1 MKILQADIQNFLT
14 VGKATMELSDRG
26 LLLIVGDNSD
36 DSSANSN
43 GAGKSSLV
51 DAICWCAYGV
61 TARDVTGDDVV
72 NESAKK
78 DCYVS
83 MQIDDD
89 GTLYEVVRHRKHK
102 PNKNAL
108 MVFQLDEKL
117 ERKTDLTRG
126 TDKETQEVVNGLMGC
141 SVEVFTSAVYAGQE
155 RMPDLPAMTDKN
167 LKVLIEEAAGIQVLE
182 EAHSVAKKRLGEAK
196 DTANVELNK
205 INILESNINNIIGHL
220 SNTQVRAKEFDEG
233 KRGRAKDHL
242 QTAAPHFEVLKTTA
256 DPYETSRLKAEIM
269 DLSGELGGF
278 AVYQQQLDE
287 LAPQLSKLTVDKA
300 RESTNYNHLVEATK
314 RLISERDN
322 AAALVGT
329 PCKECGKGYC
339 EDDMHDAIEIRK
351 QSIDKNKAELAK
363 RKAEYIEIDA
373 NLKKVEVKISELKA
387 ALARKGTIDQA
398 IRERENRLK
407 ELGLIEIKVQ
417 QAKDAIERI
426 KAEAQAMLTQENPF
440 TAQIAELE
448 EKKANYEAK
457 KLKQQ
462 TVVEQAVASVELCDE
477 AVKVFGPAGVRA
489 HILDTVTPFLNART
503 NDYLGTLSDG
513 NVHATWTT
521 LSTTAKGEAKEK
533 FSIAVSNDKGGSS
546 FKKLSGGEKRKVR
559 LATAMA
565 LQDLVASRATK
576 PIQLFIADEID
587 YALDDSGLERLMGVL
602 ERKARERGTVMIISH
617 QSGLRDWC
625 DQVISV
631 TKEAGL
637 SSVSGDNLRTA
648 VATAKAA

>member
-1 MKILQADIQNFLT
+1 MKILKANIQNFLT
-14 VGKATMELSDRG
+14 VGNASMELSDRG
-26 LLLIVGDNSD
+26 LLLIVGENAD

-51 DAICWCAYGV
+51 DAICWALYGV

-78 DCYVS
+78 DCCVS
-83 MQIDDD
+83 LTIED
-89 GTLYEVVRHRKHK
+89 GGALYEVVRHRKHK

-108 MVFQLDEKL
+108 MVFQLDEKHAH
-117 ERKTDLTRG
+117 KNDLTKG
-126 TDKETQEVVNGLMGC
+126 TDKETQEVVNGLVGC

-155 RMPDLPAMTDKN
+155 RMPDLPSMTDKS

-182 EAHSVAKKRLGEAK
+182 EAHTVAKKRLGEAK
-196 DTANVELNK
+196 DSANCELSKVTVLDNA
-205 INILESNINNIIGHL
+205 INNTFGHL

-242 QTAAPHFEVLKTTA
+242 QTAAPHFEVLKQKA
-256 DPYETSRLKAEIM
+256 SLYEITQLETEIM
-269 DLSGELGGF
+269 DWSGELGGF
-278 AVYQQQLDE
+278 AIYQKELDE
-287 LAPQLSKLTVDKA
+287 LMPQLTKLTADKA
-300 RESTNYNHLVEATK
+300 RASANYNHLVEATK
-314 RLISERDN
+314 RIMAERDN
-322 AAALVGT
+322 ATALIGT

-339 EDDMHDAIEIRK
+339 EDDMHEAIDIRK
-351 QSIDKNKAELAK
+351 QSIDKNKAHLAK
-363 RKAEYIEIDA
+363 LKGEYAEIGEA
-373 NLKKVEVKISELKA
+373 CKKVEDKIAGLKESLSKKSTVDNEIRTRELRLRELKA
-387 ALARKGTIDQA
+387 LEGQIKNADEA
-398 IRERENRLK
+398 I
-407 ELGLIEIKVQ
+407 
-417 QAKDAIERI
+417 ARI

-448 EKKANYEAK
+448 AKKADYEAK
-457 KLKQQ
+457 KTKQQ
-462 TVVEQAVASVELCDE
+462 AVVEAAMAQVELCEE

-521 LSTTAKGEAKEK
+521 LTNSAKGEAKEK

-576 PIQLFIADEID
+576 PVQLFIADEID

-625 DQVISV
+625 DQVITV
-631 TKEAGL
+631 TKGSGL
-637 SSVSGDNLRTA
+637 STVSGDNMRTA
-648 VATAKAA
+648 VAA